1 MNFIMFFLSQVRPE
15 HSTDH
20 ADFMEDALKILRG
33 QSSDMFPE
41 NVIDQLFKD
50 TFESDIFLTSGDDFA
65 MDPMF
70 FLSPEFEQGINS
82 LCEDWSFMNWSP
94 AVFQNVS
101 IIYFEQILIH
111 LVIKSNYFYNI
122 YLSNV
127 YYRFTRIPKN
137 LYNIRFAKCYF

>member
-20 ADFMEDALKILRG
+20 AVFMEDALKILRG

-65 MDPMF
+65 MDPLF
-70 FLSPEFEQGINS
+70 FLSPEFEQGVNS
-82 LCEDWSFMNWSP
+82 LCED
-94 AVFQNVS
+94 
-101 IIYFEQILIH
+101 
-111 LVIKSNYFYNI
+111 
-122 YLSNV
+122 
-127 YYRFTRIPKN
+127 
-137 LYNIRFAKCYF
+137 